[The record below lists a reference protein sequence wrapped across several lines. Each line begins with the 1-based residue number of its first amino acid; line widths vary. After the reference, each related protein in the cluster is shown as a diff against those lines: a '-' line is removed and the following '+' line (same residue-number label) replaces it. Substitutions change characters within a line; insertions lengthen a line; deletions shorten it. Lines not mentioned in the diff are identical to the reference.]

1 MTDGR
6 KSLWRGLSAGW
17 AVALLLGPVMQAH
30 AQVLRPATELK
41 RPAASPAT
49 RTVDYIVALVNSE
62 PVTNFDVRQRLL
74 RLEQQASSQ
83 GRALP
88 PRDELVK
95 QVLEQLVVERAL
107 IQQATEQGVRVDE
120 AALVQAEQGIAA
132 QNQLTVEEFRRRVV
146 AEGLDPN
153 KIRNELRNQ
162 LLLQRLREREVNARV
177 NVSEA
182 EIDAFIRERQSAS
195 ADALEL
201 NLGHVLI
208 QLPENAGEDRVRE
221 LQAVAQGV
229 AQRLRS
235 GADLAEQAKAFSQ
248 GPEAASGGLMGLRP
262 TSRLPEL
269 FVQAVS
275 SLPVGGVAGPLRS
288 AAGFHVLKVVERRQ
302 APVPELSVVPEPS
315 QAHSA
320 APGAPAQPGTGGGPP
335 GGVPPCGS
343 ACRLGRPSFED
354 LALAKEYSQDGSAR
368 KMAAIW
374 AGCQSRA
381 SSCRNSKKC
390 HEQRSRPGEI
400 SQSPGVALRRAPDPG
415 WIERRESKMSQREQM
430 ARWRAT
436 SCARTQ
442 ARRRSERLDRRSA
455 LSRLCRVPGRAAA
468 VIAMPRSVA

>member
-6 KSLWRGLSAGW
+6 TSPWPGVSAAL
-17 AVALLLGPVMQAH
+17 AVALWLGPATLAQAQ
-30 AQVLRPATELK
+30 ALRPATELK
-41 RPAASPAT
+41 RPAPSTAT
-49 RTVDYIVALVNSE
+49 RTVDFIVALVNSE

-83 GRALP
+83 GKALL

-120 AALVQAEQGIAA
+120 AALAQAEQGIAA
-132 QNQLTVEEFRRRVV
+132 QNQLSVEEFRRRVV

-153 KIRNELRNQ
+153 KVRNELRNQ

-208 QLPENAGEDRVRE
+208 QVPENAGEDRVRE
-221 LQAVAQGV
+221 LQATAQGV

-248 GPEAASGGLMGLRP
+248 GTEAASGGLMGLRP

-288 AAGFHVLKVVERRQ
+288 AAGFHVLKVVDRRQ
-302 APVPELSVVPEPS
+302 APVPELSVTQS
-315 QAHSA
+315 RARHILL
-320 APGAPAQPGTGGGPP
+320 
-335 GGVPPCGS
+335 
-343 ACRLGRPSFED
+343 RLGVQLSQEQAVARLSGYRQQIASGQASFED
-354 LALAKEYSQDGSAR
+354 LARQHSQDGSAR
-368 KMAAIW
+368 QGGDLGW
-374 AGCQSRA
+374 VSPGQFVPEF
-381 SSCRNSKKC
+381 
-390 HEQRSRPGEI
+390 EQAMGALRPGEM
-400 SQSPGVALRRAPDPG
+400 SQPLVSRFGVHLIRLE
-415 WIERRESKMSQREQM
+415 ERRQTALSEREQREI
-430 ARWRAT
+430 ARDLVREEKADEAVNAWTDEVRSRAFVEY
-436 SCARTQ
+436 RDEPQ
-442 ARRRSERLDRRSA
+442 L
-455 LSRLCRVPGRAAA
+455 
-468 VIAMPRSVA
+468 

>member
-6 KSLWRGLSAGW
+6 KSLWRGVSAGW
-17 AVALLLGPVMQAH
+17 AVALLLGPIMQAH

-275 SLPVGGVAGPLRS
+275 SLPEGGVAGPLRS

-302 APVPELSVVPEPS
+302 APVPELSV
-315 QAHSA
+315 
-320 APGAPAQPGTGGGPP
+320 AQ
-335 GGVPPCGS
+335 S
-343 ACRLGRPSFED
+343 RARHILLRLGPQLSQEQAVARLAGYRQQIASGQASFED
-354 LALAKEYSQDGSAR
+354 LARQHSQDGSAR
-368 KMAAIW
+368 QGGDLGW
-374 AGCQSRA
+374 VSPGQFVPEF
-381 SSCRNSKKC
+381 
-390 HEQRSRPGEI
+390 EQAMGALRPGEM
-400 SQSPGVALRRAPDPG
+400 SQPLVSRFGVHLIRLE
-415 WIERRESKMSQREQM
+415 ERRQAMLSEREQREI
-430 ARWRAT
+430 ARDLVREEKADDAVNAWTDEVRSRAFVEYRD
-436 SCARTQ
+436 APQ
-442 ARRRSERLDRRSA
+442 L
-455 LSRLCRVPGRAAA
+455 
-468 VIAMPRSVA
+468 